1 LSAEAPTPACCASS
15 SEPPKTEFTPRPEDR
30 ALIALRGVSKT
41 YRSLLGREVRAVED
55 VTLEVAPGEVLGIAG
70 PNGAG
75 KSTIISLLLGFMRPT
90 AGALTIDGMEP
101 RAYVEKFG
109 VAYVPEL
116 MALPTHWT
124 AEGALRRLAVLA
136 GVPGDRLT
144 AEVDRVIEALSI
156 GEHRRKRLK
165 ALSKGNFQ
173 RVGLAQA
180 LLVDT
185 RVVIF
190 DEPTHGLDPV
200 WTQKFREIVAS
211 LKRPDRVIIIASHNL
226 DELERLTDRVAIID
240 RGRIQRVV
248 TVSGASVSALMA
260 YRIRVVAGADALLAR
275 FPGAVLG
282 ASGDLDV
289 PPVDVPTLNA
299 GLAAAIGAGALITAV
314 IPRES
319 ALEQAFH
326 SAVGAAGQ

>member
-1 LSAEAPTPACCASS
+1 
-15 SEPPKTEFTPRPEDR
+15 
-30 ALIALRGVSKT
+30 VSKT
-41 YRSLLGREVRAVED
+41 YRSLFGREVRAVED
-55 VTLEVAPGEVLGIAG
+55 VTLDVAPGEVLGIAG

-75 KSTIISLLLGFMRPT
+75 KSTIISLLLGFLKPT
-90 AGALTIDGMEP
+90 RGSLSIDGMEP

-136 GVPGDRLT
+136 GVPGSRLD
-144 AEVDRVIEALSI
+144 ADVDRVIEMLAI

-165 ALSKGNFQ
+165 TLSKGNFQ

-180 LLVDT
+180 MLTET

-200 WTQKFREIVAS
+200 WTQKFREIVAA
-211 LKRPDRVIIIASHNL
+211 LKNADRAIIIASHNL

-240 RGRIQRVV
+240 RGKIQRVV
-248 TVSGASVSALMA
+248 TVSGAPVSELMA
-260 YRIRVVAGADALLAR
+260 YRIRVVAGGDALTAR
-275 FPGAVLG
+275 FPGAVPSG
-282 ASGDLDV
+282 GGDLDL
-289 PPVDVPTLNA
+289 PPIDVPTLNA
-299 GLAAAIGAGALITAV
+299 GLAAAIGSGALISAV

-326 SAVGAAGQ
+326 ASVGAAVP

>member
-1 LSAEAPTPACCASS
+1 
-15 SEPPKTEFTPRPEDR
+15 
-30 ALIALRGVSKT
+30 V
-41 YRSLLGREVRAVED
+41 LGREVRAVED
-55 VTLEVAPGEVLGIAG
+55 VTLDVAPGEVLGIAG

-75 KSTIISLLLGFMRPT
+75 KSTIISLLLGFLRPT
-90 AGALTIDGMEP
+90 RGTLSIDGMDP

-136 GVPGDRLT
+136 GVPAQRLDS
-144 AEVDRVIEALSI
+144 EVDRVIEMLAI
-156 GEHRRKRLK
+156 GEHRKKRLK
-165 ALSKGNFQ
+165 TLSKGNFQ

-180 LLVDT
+180 MLMET

-211 LKRPDRVIIIASHNL
+211 LKGANRAIIIASHNL

-248 TVSGASVSALMA
+248 TVSGAPVSTLMA
-260 YRIRVVAGADALLAR
+260 YRIRVVAGGGALAAQ
-275 FPGAVLG
+275 FPGAT
-282 ASGDLDV
+282 AAANGDLDLL
-289 PPVDVPTLNA
+289 PTDVPTLNA
-299 GLAAAIGAGALITAV
+299 GLAAAISSGALVSAV

-326 SAVGAAGQ
+326 ASVGAGPQ

>member
-1 LSAEAPTPACCASS
+1 
-15 SEPPKTEFTPRPEDR
+15 
-30 ALIALRGVSKT
+30 VSKT
-41 YRSLLGREVRAVED
+41 YRSLFGREVRAVED
-55 VTLEVAPGEVLGIAG
+55 VTLDVAAGEVLGIAG

-75 KSTIISLLLGFMRPT
+75 KSTIISLLLGFLNPT
-90 AGALTIDGMEP
+90 AGTVEIDGMRP
-101 RAYVEKFG
+101 RKYVEQNG

-124 AEGALRRLAVLA
+124 AEGALRRLGVLA

-144 AEVDRVIEALSI
+144 AEVERVIDALAI
-156 GEHRRKRLK
+156 GEHRKKSLK
-165 ALSKGNFQ
+165 KLSKGNFQ

-180 LLVDT
+180 LLMET
-185 RVVIF
+185 KVVIF

-211 LKRPDRVIIIASHNL
+211 LKRADRAIIIASHNL

-248 TVSGASVSALMA
+248 TVNAASVTAQMA
-260 YRIRVVAGADALLAR
+260 YRVRVVTGGDALLAR

-282 ASGDLDV
+282 TNGDLDL

-299 GLAAAIGAGALITAV
+299 GLAAAIGSGALVSAV

-326 SAVGAAGQ
+326 SAVGTAAS

>member
-1 LSAEAPTPACCASS
+1 
-15 SEPPKTEFTPRPEDR
+15 
-30 ALIALRGVSKT
+30 LIALRGVSKT
-41 YRSLLGREVRAVED
+41 YRSLLGKQVRAVED
-55 VTLEVAPGEVLGIAG
+55 VTLDVAPGEVLGIAG

-75 KSTIISLLLGFMRPT
+75 KSTIISLLLGFLRPT
-90 AGALTIDGMEP
+90 TGTLTIDGMAP
-101 RAYVEKFG
+101 RAFVEKFG

-136 GVPGDRLT
+136 GVPADKL
-144 AEVDRVIEALSI
+144 ASEVDRVIDVLAI
-156 GEHRRKRLK
+156 GEHRKKRLK
-165 ALSKGNFQ
+165 TLSKGNFQ

-180 LLVDT
+180 LLMPA

-211 LKRPDRVIIIASHNL
+211 LKQADRAIIIASHNL
-226 DELERLTDRVAIID
+226 DELERLTDRVAIMD
-240 RGRIQRVV
+240 RGRVQRVV
-248 TVSGASVSALMA
+248 TVSGASVTALMA
-260 YRIRVVAGADALLAR
+260 YRIRVVAGGDALVAQ
-275 FPGAVLG
+275 FPAGMLG
-282 ASGDLDV
+282 ATGDFDI
-289 PPVDVPTLNA
+289 PPVDIPTLNA
-299 GLAAAIGAGALITAV
+299 GLAAAISAGALISAV

-326 SAVGAAGQ
+326 SAVGAGPQ

>member
-1 LSAEAPTPACCASS
+1 MPACCAFCPDPAPS
-15 SEPPKTEFTPRPEDR
+15 TTNFFLRPEDR

-55 VTLEVAPGEVLGIAG
+55 VTLDVAPGEVLGIAG

-75 KSTIISLLLGFMRPT
+75 KSTIISLLLGFLRPT
-90 AGALTIDGMEP
+90 SGTLSIDGMEP
-101 RAYVEKFG
+101 RAFVEKFG

-124 AEGALRRLAVLA
+124 TEGALRRRAVLA
-136 GVPGDRLT
+136 GVPTSRLT
-144 AEVDRVIEALSI
+144 ADVDRVIESLAI
-156 GEHRRKRLK
+156 GEHRKKRLK
-165 ALSKGNFQ
+165 TLSKGNFQ

-180 LLVDT
+180 LLMET

-211 LKRPDRVIIIASHNL
+211 LKRADRAIIIASHNL

-248 TVSGASVSALMA
+248 TVSGASVTALMA
-260 YRIRVVAGADALLAR
+260 YRVRVVMGGDALVAR
-275 FPGAVLG
+275 FPGSMLG
-282 ASGDLDV
+282 ANGDLEI

-299 GLAAAIGAGALITAV
+299 GLAAAIGTGALISAV

-326 SAVGAAGQ
+326 ASVGAGPS

>member
-1 LSAEAPTPACCASS
+1 
-15 SEPPKTEFTPRPEDR
+15 
-30 ALIALRGVSKT
+30 LIALRGVSKT
-41 YRSLLGREVRAVED
+41 YRSLLGKKVRAVED
-55 VTLEVAPGEVLGIAG
+55 VTLDVAPGEVLGIAG

-75 KSTIISLLLGFMRPT
+75 KSTIISLLLGFLKPT
-90 AGALTIDGMEP
+90 SGTLEIDGLDP
-101 RAYVEKFG
+101 RTFVEKFG

-136 GVPGDRLT
+136 GVPGDKLT

-156 GEHRRKRLK
+156 GEHRKKRLK
-165 ALSKGNFQ
+165 TLSKGNFQ

-180 LLVDT
+180 LLMDT

-211 LKRPDRVIIIASHNL
+211 LKRADRAIIIASHNL
-226 DELERLTDRVAIID
+226 DELERLTDRVAIMD
-240 RGRIQRVV
+240 RGRVQRVV
-248 TVSGASVSALMA
+248 TVSGASVTALMA
-260 YRIRVVAGADALLAR
+260 YRIRVVAGGDALLAQ
-275 FPGAVLG
+275 FPGGVLG
-282 ASGDLDV
+282 MSGELDI

-299 GLAAAIGAGALITAV
+299 GLATAIGSGSLISAV

-326 SAVGAAGQ
+326 SAVGAGPS